1 MVKRAVLYARVSGDD
16 RGSEGRNL
24 ASQLEMGRKYA
35 QEHDYQIVAE
45 LAEDDRG
52 ASGYEIDL
60 PQLDQARKMARAGE
74 FDILVTREIDRLSRN
89 LAKQLIVEQEL
100 KQAGVE
106 IGYVLGEYP
115 DTPEGRLNKHVK
127 ATIAEYE
134 REKIAE
140 RTMRARRD
148 KARDGYVITRSRPPY
163 GYRAVEGE
171 KSLAVYEPEAR
182 IVRLIFTWYT
192 VGDGAEGP
200 VGTRI
205 IAGKL
210 TDMRVPTW
218 NDVHGLCAKRCSAEG
233 EWAPS
238 TVARLLSNETY
249 IGRWK
254 YGGVEVPIPAI
265 TDTPTWESACAR
277 RIFNRQASSRN
288 RKYEYLLAGR
298 IRCGLCGLAV
308 CGTSKAIGERVY
320 LYYRCSSWRVAC
332 ALPTVRADY
341 ADAAAWEWIGQFL
354 ADPAA
359 LARGLQA
366 EQSQRAE
373 ATRPLRDRLAVVDS
387 LLSDRQNQLEK
398 LLDLYLDG
406 NFPRDVLTGRQKQL
420 EDGIAALARERVAL
434 AGQLEQESLTEDQVC
449 SIIEYAGEVA
459 RGLEV
464 AEQSHEARRRVVDM
478 LDVHV
483 TLTAEDGERIAY
495 ASMLC
500 GSKSFPVLPT
510 STGRIGWR
518 S

>member
-1 MVKRAVLYARVSGDD
+1 MRAILYARVSGDD
-16 RGSEGRNL
+16 RGSEDRNL
-24 ASQLEMGRKYA
+24 NSQLEMGRKYA
-35 QEHDYQIVAE
+35 QEHDYTVVAE

-52 ASGYEIDL
+52 ASGYAIDL
-60 PQLDQARKMARAGE
+60 PQLDRARKMARAGE
-74 FDILVTREIDRLSRN
+74 FDVLVTREIDRLSRN

-163 GYRAVEGE
+163 GYRAEDGE
-171 KSLAVYEPEAR
+171 KSLVVYEPEAR
-182 IVRLIFTWYT
+182 IVRLVFTWY
-192 VGDGAEGP
+192 VAGDGTDGP

-205 IAGKL
+205 IAKRL

-218 NDVHGLCAKRCSAEG
+218 NDVHGLCSKPRSAEG

-277 RIFNRQASSRN
+277 RVYNRQMSSRN

-308 CGTSKAIGERVY
+308 CGTSKVTPKQVY
-320 LYYRCSSWRVAC
+320 LYYRCSSWRADC

-341 ADAAAWEWIGQFL
+341 ADTATWGWIGQFL
-354 ADPAA
+354 TDPAA
-359 LARGLQA
+359 LASGLQA
-366 EQSQRAE
+366 EQEERKGAS
-373 ATRPLRDRLAVVDS
+373 RPLQDRLAVVDS
-387 LLSDRQNQLEK
+387 LLAERQNQLEK

-420 EDGIAALARERVAL
+420 EDGIAALARERVVL
-434 AGQLEQESLTEDQVC
+434 VDQLEQESLTEDQVY

-464 AEQSHEARRRVVDM
+464 AEQSYEARRRVVDM

-483 TLTAEDGERIAY
+483 TLTAEGGEKVAY

-500 GSKSFPVLPT
+500 GSKSFPILPT
-510 STGRIGWR
+510 TTGRTGWR